1 MCICSIYPWNLRQIN
16 YANDL
21 PIEFLQ
27 WVRISSV
34 VLYNFSKVCILH
46 KLRYFINEW
55 SMVIFF
61 FKTNNAMVM
70 KRTFNKLRVSEE
82 NIP

>member
-55 SMVIFF
+55 SIFF
-61 FKTNNAMVM
+61 LKNNAMVV

-82 NIP
+82 NVP

>member
-21 PIEFLQ
+21 PLEFLQ
-27 WVRISSV
+27 WVRIFSV
-34 VLYNFSKVCILH
+34 VLYNFSEVCILH

-61 FKTNNAMVM
+61 LKNNGMVV

-82 NIP
+82 NVP

>member
-27 WVRISSV
+27 WVRIFSV
-34 VLYNFSKVCILH
+34 VLYNFSEVCILH

-61 FKTNNAMVM
+61 LKNNGMVV

-82 NIP
+82 NVS

>member
-27 WVRISSV
+27 WVRIFSV
-34 VLYNFSKVCILH
+34 VLYNFSEVCILH

-61 FKTNNAMVM
+61 LKNNGMVV

-82 NIP
+82 NVP

>member
-1 MCICSIYPWNLRQIN
+1 MCICSKYAWNLRQIN

-34 VLYNFSKVCILH
+34 VLYNFSKVWILH

-61 FKTNNAMVM
+61 LKTNNAMVV

-82 NIP
+82 NVP